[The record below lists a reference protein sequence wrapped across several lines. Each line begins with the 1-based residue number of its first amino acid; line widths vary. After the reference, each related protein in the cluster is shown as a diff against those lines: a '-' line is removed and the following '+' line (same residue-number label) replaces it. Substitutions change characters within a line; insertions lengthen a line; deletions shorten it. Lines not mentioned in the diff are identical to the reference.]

1 MAGPFRPRLA
11 ALAVCASLILTGC
24 SGAAQALPTDNTLVI
39 GIESEPDIL
48 DPQGAG
54 GWVTHRINSQM
65 FESLVA
71 EDLKT
76 PAGEAPVPA
85 IIPGL
90 AESWEISPDGL
101 TYTFHLRSGVR
112 FTDGTEFNAAA
123 VEYNIR
129 RMWDRDA
136 PQFNARAAG
145 QTVFL
150 WQHLAEITVVD
161 PTTLQLDLLQ
171 PFSPFLR
178 VMAQGGSG
186 STGIISPTALETY
199 GNDIADHPVGTGP
212 FKFEERI
219 RGQRVS
225 LVRNEDYWGE
235 APLLDRVVFRPIPDA
250 AARIAS
256 IRNNETD
263 IIAVPS
269 PDSVPNL
276 AEAGYEVAQ
285 AAPPHSWYLTPNM
298 NEEPMKDRRVR
309 QAVSMAIDREGLAK
323 HILRGTATPA
333 VSVQAPANPG
343 YEEHPENFTFDP
355 GKARELLAEAGYPDG
370 FTTTLET
377 SVDGS
382 GQIMPVA
389 MAEYIQQNL
398 AAVGI
403 TVNLKTYEWISY
415 ISHYNSGLEDGVGL
429 AQMSWGMSTPF
440 WLYITTSSTLAS
452 PAGPNAGRYANPELD
467 AAMQKAI
474 AAGDEEE
481 ANRFW
486 REANAIASEDVA
498 LIPVV
503 NDKSP
508 YIVSS
513 RVEGFSL
520 ANEEWYDLTEVSL
533 NND

>member
-1 MAGPFRPRLA
+1 MAGSFQPRLA
-11 ALAVCASLILTGC
+11 VLAVCASLILTGC
-24 SGAAQALPTDNTLVI
+24 SGAAQAVPSDNTLVI

-65 FESLVA
+65 FESLVT

-76 PAGEAPVPA
+76 PADEADVPA
-85 IIPGL
+85 LIPGL
-90 AESWEISPDGL
+90 AESWEVSPDGRS
-101 TYTFHLRSGVR
+101 YTFNLRRDVQ
-112 FTDGTEFNAAA
+112 FTDGTEFNAEA
-123 VEYNIR
+123 VEFNIR
-129 RMWDRDA
+129 RMWDKA
-136 PQFNARAAG
+136 SPQFNARAAG

-150 WQHLAEITVVD
+150 WQHLSDIAVLDSHTI
-161 PTTLQLDLLQ
+161 QLNLLE

-186 STGIISPTALETY
+186 STGMISPTALQKY
-199 GNDIADHPVGTGP
+199 GDDIADHPVGTGP
-212 FKFEERI
+212 FTFEERI

-225 LVRNEDYWGE
+225 LIRNDDYWGE
-235 APLLDRVVFRPIPDA
+235 KASLDRVVFRPIPDA

-276 AEAGYEVAQ
+276 AEGGFEVVE

-298 NEEPMKDRRVR
+298 NEEPMKDQRVR
-309 QAVSMAIDREGLAK
+309 QAISFAIDREGLAEY
-323 HILRGTATPA
+323 ILRGTVTPA

-343 YEEHPENFTFDP
+343 YEEHPENFAFDP
-355 GKARELLAEAGYPDG
+355 ERARELLAEAGYADG
-370 FTTTLET
+370 FSTTLET

-403 TVNLKTYEWISY
+403 TVHLKTYEWISY

-440 WLYITTSSTLAS
+440 WLYITTSSELAS
-452 PAGPNAGRYANPELD
+452 PAGPNAGRYSNPDLD
-467 AAMQKAI
+467 AVMKKAI
-474 AAGDEEE
+474 GASSEEQ
-481 ANRFW
+481 ANKYW
-486 REANAIASEDVA
+486 REANAIASQDLA

-508 YIVSS
+508 YIVNE
-513 RVEGFSL
+513 RVEGFTL